1 MYGVEL
7 LSKIKMS
14 FQVLTLL
21 LVIVYACTIQ
31 GFNESVVQYNELPDN
46 IVNGTVIENILL
58 IVKTESPL
66 NYVSRQ
72 SNVPKIS
79 DSEKGRKINAI
90 HPGLKIT
97 CPRILCLDPL

>member
-1 MYGVEL
+1 MT
-7 LSKIKMS
+7 

-21 LVIVYACTIQ
+21 LVIVYSCTTQ

-72 SNVPKIS
+72 TNMPKIS

-90 HPGLKIT
+90 PGLKIT
-97 CPRILCLDPL
+97 CLKINVKFFVWIRFCCGNLEQI

>member
-1 MYGVEL
+1 MT
-7 LSKIKMS
+7 

-21 LVIVYACTIQ
+21 IVIVYSCTSQ

-58 IVKTESPL
+58 KVKTESPL
-66 NYVSRQ
+66 NHVSRL
-72 SNVPKIS
+72 SSSMPKIS

-90 HPGLKIT
+90 PIQESHVKIN
-97 CPRILCLDPL
+97 I